1 VIPDER
7 APIATTEVAW
17 ASLGRYS
24 GMAGFNFQS
33 VLNGIAVVWQVG
45 DDVLGFIITMFECE
59 VDWARKKNRR
69 KDAVGGCGHGL
80 RGRRNWLAS

>member
-1 VIPDER
+1 MIPDER

-69 KDAVGGCGHGL
+69 KAAVGGCGHGL